1 MLPYQIEQKLEQL
14 RINIS
19 RHNYLY
25 HTLDSPEIDDH
36 DFDLLFNELRK
47 LEELYPEY
55 ITPDSPTQRVGSEPL
70 KHFQQVSHVIPMMS
84 LKNAFD
90 DQSFLEWHSRTAKL
104 ISNEEFEMVCE
115 LKFDGLAVAL
125 TYVNGEFIRAAT
137 RGNGTI
143 GEDVT
148 TNIKTIRS
156 VPLRTFENVSGQ
168 FEVRGEVLFPKSQ
181 FELLNNKRL
190 ASGLDPYTN
199 PRNTAAGSIRQL
211 DSRITSDRSLDIFI
225 YGLGY
230 SETDIA
236 STHWDTLAYLKTI
249 GFKISNHSFS
259 TTKTSEVISY
269 YRKWASDYK
278 NLDYECD
285 GIVIKVNSLNLQQD
299 AGTVGREPRWAI
311 AYKFPASQKITQ
323 LKDILISIGRT
334 GKINPSAVLEPVEV
348 GGVTGSQATLHNE
361 DYINIK
367 DLRIGDLVVVERAG
381 EVIPKVVKPL
391 TDKRNGNEKHFYMPI
406 KCPSC
411 DGKLLRPVNE
421 SAHYCVNAMCKAQ
434 LLRLLE
440 HFVSRGAMN
449 IDGLGRQLVNE
460 LIMKDLVMDVSD
472 LYKIKI
478 EQLICLER
486 MGTKRASNILTSIE
500 NSKNQ
505 PFQRVLTALGI
516 RHVGLEVAEIL
527 SSKLHDIDNLLLVKQ
542 EQLTEIDGI
551 GPVIASS
558 VINYIENVSNRRVIE
573 NLRTAGLTLA
583 NETDL
588 QSEEQSLTNIR
599 FVVTGKLEH
608 FSRSDI
614 EEKIKIAGG
623 TVNNKVSKRTD
634 YLIAGQ
640 DAGSKLNDAK
650 DLDIKIISEQE
661 FTELL

>member
-55 ITPDSPTQRVGSEPL
+55 VTPDSPTQRVGSEPL

-190 ASGLDPYTN
+190 SSGLDPYTN

-311 AYKFPASQKITQ
+311 AY
-323 LKDILISIGRT
+323 
-334 GKINPSAVLEPVEV
+334 
-348 GGVTGSQATLHNE
+348 
-361 DYINIK
+361 
-367 DLRIGDLVVVERAG
+367 
-381 EVIPKVVKPL
+381 
-391 TDKRNGNEKHFYMPI
+391 
-406 KCPSC
+406 
-411 DGKLLRPVNE
+411 
-421 SAHYCVNAMCKAQ
+421 
-434 LLRLLE
+434 
-440 HFVSRGAMN
+440 
-449 IDGLGRQLVNE
+449 
-460 LIMKDLVMDVSD
+460 
-472 LYKIKI
+472 
-478 EQLICLER
+478 
-486 MGTKRASNILTSIE
+486 
-500 NSKNQ
+500 
-505 PFQRVLTALGI
+505 
-516 RHVGLEVAEIL
+516 
-527 SSKLHDIDNLLLVKQ
+527 
-542 EQLTEIDGI
+542 
-551 GPVIASS
+551 
-558 VINYIENVSNRRVIE
+558 
-573 NLRTAGLTLA
+573 
-583 NETDL
+583 
-588 QSEEQSLTNIR
+588 
-599 FVVTGKLEH
+599 
-608 FSRSDI
+608 
-614 EEKIKIAGG
+614 
-623 TVNNKVSKRTD
+623 
-634 YLIAGQ
+634 
-640 DAGSKLNDAK
+640 
-650 DLDIKIISEQE
+650 
-661 FTELL
+661 

>member
-1 MLPYQIEQKLEQL
+1 
-14 RINIS
+14 
-19 RHNYLY
+19 
-25 HTLDSPEIDDH
+25 
-36 DFDLLFNELRK
+36 
-47 LEELYPEY
+47 
-55 ITPDSPTQRVGSEPL
+55 
-70 KHFQQVSHVIPMMS
+70 
-84 LKNAFD
+84 
-90 DQSFLEWHSRTAKL
+90 LEWHSRTAKL

-278 NLDYECD
+278 TLDYECD

-348 GGVTGSQATLHNE
+348 GGVTVSQATLHNE

-478 EQLICLER
+478 EQLIRLER

-505 PFQRVLTALGI
+505 PFHRVLTALGI
-516 RHVGLEVAEIL
+516 RHVGLEVAELL